1 MEQMDKQQVL
11 HSLSMTDCIRLMR
24 TVLREHAQGKGQQY
38 LRTVTCLP
46 GNDLFGFMPAHLGAG
61 DYFGA
66 KVITVFPGNHQVGLP
81 SHQGSVL
88 LFDAQ
93 HGTLQFMA
101 DGDAIT
107 QIRKGP
113 LRQERAQMIRQFP
126 AGPARRRTPGPSGGR
141 GTGPLPSGS
150 YCPDSAAD
158 RCRRVGC
165 TPGKRAKIRR

>member
-1 MEQMDKQQVL
+1 
-11 HSLSMTDCIRLMR
+11 
-24 TVLREHAQGKGQQY
+24 
-38 LRTVTCLP
+38 
-46 GNDLFGFMPAHLGAG
+46 MPAHLGAG

-107 QIRKGP
+107 QIRTGAVSAVAH
-113 LRQERAQMIRQFP
+113 RP
-126 AGPARRRTPGPSGGR
+126 AGPAGRGRLALSGGR
-141 GTGPLPSGS
+141 GTGPLPIWKLL
-150 YCPDSAAD
+150 P
-158 RCRRVGC
+158 
-165 TPGKRAKIRR
+165 